1 MKRALLSMV
10 VAGLL
15 ISATPVPAR
24 ANWGAAL
31 GGFVAGTFF
40 GAAIAHP
47 PVVYAAPPV
56 YAVPPVYAAPAYPPP
71 VVYPPVAYI
80 PGRYVVRYDT
90 WGRPCRVWV
99 GPHRGYARY

>member
-1 MKRALLSMV
+1 MKRALLSLV
-10 VAGLL
+10 VVGLL

-40 GAAIAHP
+40 GAAITHP

-56 YAVPPVYAAPAYPPP
+56 YAAPAYAPPVIYPP
-71 VVYPPVAYI
+71 VVFV
-80 PGRYVVRYDT
+80 PGHYVVRYDP
-90 WGRPCRVWV
+90 WGRPCRAWV